1 MTERLTHKTV
11 TFAHSFSLRGVQGTF
26 PPGAYSVA
34 VTEEQLDGLTA
45 VAYRRVKT
53 TIELPSTNS
62 ASLSR
67 QLVEIVPAA
76 LEAALASD
84 GEGV

>member
-1 MTERLTHKTV
+1 MTERLTNATV
-11 TFAHSFSLRGVQGTF
+11 TFAHPFSLRGVQGTF
-26 PPGAYSVA
+26 PPGVYSVV
-34 VTEEQLDGLTA
+34 VTEEQLDGLSF
-45 VAYRRVKT
+45 VAYRRVRT

-67 QLVEIVPAA
+67 QLVEVVPAD

-84 GEGV
+84 GEGG